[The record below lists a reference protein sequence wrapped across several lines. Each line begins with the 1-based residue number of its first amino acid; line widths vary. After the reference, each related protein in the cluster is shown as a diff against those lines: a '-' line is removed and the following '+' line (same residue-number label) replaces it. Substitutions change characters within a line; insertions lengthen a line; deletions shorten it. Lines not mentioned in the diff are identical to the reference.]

1 MLFCA
6 KADTAAVKTADA
18 GKIRLGAGFR
28 LPVTTADAGKIRSW
42 RRLPPT
48 GDHRRCR
55 QDPVWA
61 PASACRLPTPEHLA
75 QLDALLTVPR
85 GD

>member
-6 KADTAAVKTADA
+6 KANTAAVKTADA

-28 LPVTTADAGKIRSW
+28 LPVTTADAGKIGLGAGF
-42 RRLPPT
+42 RLPVT
-48 GDHRRCR
+48 TADAGKIGLG
-55 QDPVWA
+55 

-75 QLDALLTVPR
+75 QLDTLLTVPR